1 MPPQRGYY
9 LKILKTLPE
18 LEERLGGF
26 FLIILF
32 LIVLLQIMARGV
44 GWNIVWTEESSRFLF
59 IWIIFLGVS
68 AGIKYD
74 THIGTNIFV
83 NLLPKR
89 MFKPAALVKEI
100 LFFLF
105 VCYMAKL
112 SLLLLAMQLQFKQ
125 TAPATGFPIYLISII
140 LPIGFITTALR
151 ILFKIIKTVRH
162 SSKGEDKGFV
172 QRSEAY

>member
-1 MPPQRGYY
+1 
-9 LKILKTLPE
+9 LKIFKTLAD

-26 FLIILF
+26 LLIILF
-32 LIVLLQIMARGV
+32 LIVLLQILARGV

-83 NLLPKR
+83 NLLPKG
-89 MFKPAALVKEI
+89 MYKTAAVIKDI

-112 SLLLLAMQLQFKQ
+112 SLSLLAMQLQFKQ

-151 ILFKIIKTVRH
+151 IMFKIKKTIR
-162 SSKGEDKGFV
+162 SSSIAKDNSLV

>member
-1 MPPQRGYY
+1 MPSEREYD
-9 LKILKTLPE
+9 LKILKILDAV
-18 LEERLGGF
+18 EERLGGF
-26 FLIILF
+26 FLVFLF
-32 LIVLLQIMARGV
+32 LIVLLQILARGV

-83 NLLPKR
+83 NLLPKG
-89 MFKPAALVKEI
+89 MYKTAAVIKDI

-112 SLLLLAMQLQFKQ
+112 SLSLLAMQLQFKQ
-125 TAPATGFPIYLISII
+125 TAPATGFPIYFISII
-140 LPIGFITTALR
+140 LPIGFMTSALR
-151 ILFKIIKTVRH
+151 VLFKIIKTLRQPLRA
-162 SSKGEDKGFV
+162 EDSALV
-172 QRSEAY
+172 QRTETY